1 MNIVILGC
9 GRVGARVANTL
20 STSHDVTIIDWS
32 RTSFGRLDQA
42 FGGRTLLG
50 NGIDIDVLRRA
61 GAGEADVF
69 LALTNGD
76 NRNIMSGQVA
86 KLLGAQRVV
95 VRVYDATR
103 AEIFSNA
110 GLHTVSPTITG
121 ANRLFEMVV
130 GNEER
135 T

>member
-1 MNIVILGC
+1 LNIVILGC
-9 GRVGARVANTL
+9 GRVGARVASVL
-20 STSHDVTIIDWS
+20 SASHDVTIIDWN
-32 RTSFGRLDQA
+32 RASFARLDQGFA
-42 FGGRTLLG
+42 GTTIVG

-61 GAGEADVF
+61 HAGDGDVF

-86 KLLGAQRVV
+86 RILGAKQVI

-103 AEIFSNA
+103 AEIFCDA
-110 GLHTVSPTITG
+110 GLQTVSPTVMG
-121 ANRLFEMVV
+121 ADRLFEMVV
-130 GNEER
+130 GHGER

>member
-20 STSHDVTIIDWS
+20 STSHDVTVIDWS
-32 RTSFGRLDQA
+32 RTSFGRLDQSFA
-42 FGGRTLLG
+42 GRTFVG

-86 KLLGAQRVV
+86 RILGAERVV

-103 AEIFSNA
+103 AEIFADA
-110 GLHTVSPTITG
+110 GLHTVSPTVMG
-121 ANRLFEMVV
+121 ADRLFEMVV
-130 GNEER
+130 GGQER

>member
-9 GRVGARVANTL
+9 GRVGARVASAL
-20 STSHDVTIIDWS
+20 STSHDVTIIDWNPA
-32 RTSFGRLDQA
+32 SFARLDDRFA
-42 FGGRTLLG
+42 GATIVG

-61 GAGEADVF
+61 RAGEADAF

-76 NRNIMSGQVA
+76 NRNIMAGQVA
-86 KLLGAQRVV
+86 QILGAKQVI

-103 AEIFSNA
+103 AEIYRDA
-110 GLHTVSPTITG
+110 GLRTVSPTVIG
-121 ANRLFEMVV
+121 ADRLFEMVV
-130 GNEER
+130 GHQER

>member
-20 STSHDVTIIDWS
+20 STSHDVTVIDWN
-32 RTSFGRLDQA
+32 RASFGRLDQSFA
-42 FGGRTLLG
+42 GTTVVG

-61 GAGEADVF
+61 GAGEGDVF

-86 KLLGAQRVV
+86 RLLGAKQVI

-103 AEIFSNA
+103 AEIFSDA
-110 GLHTVSPTITG
+110 GLRTVSPTVIG
-121 ANRLFEMVV
+121 ADRLFEMVV
-130 GNEER
+130 GHKEG

>member
-9 GRVGARVANTL
+9 GRVGARVASTL
-20 STSHDVTIIDWS
+20 GTSHDVTIIDWN
-32 RTSFGRLDQA
+32 RASFARLDERFA
-42 FGGRTLLG
+42 GTTIVG

-61 GAGEADVF
+61 RAGEGDVF

-86 KLLGAQRVV
+86 RILGAKQVI

-103 AEIFSNA
+103 AEIFANA
-110 GLHTVSPTITG
+110 GLRTVSPTVIG
-121 ANRLFEMVV
+121 ADRLFEMVV
-130 GNEER
+130 GRKER